1 LSAEPTTLIF
11 RVCGWAAVAAIAILS
26 LVPGDLRPHLLSV
39 SQLEHFAAYL
49 VAGAVLIL
57 GYSGVRPA
65 VTTASAL
72 PIYAAILELIQLWV
86 PGRSARLIDVVAG
99 SLGAWAG
106 VALILV
112 VHSIVAPAGATLRQP
127 ASPTGP
133 SNETDKAE

>member
-1 LSAEPTTLIF
+1 MIF

-49 VAGAVLIL
+49 VAGAVLIM

-65 VTTASAL
+65 VTIASAL
-72 PIYAAILELIQLWV
+72 PIYAAILELLQLWV

-112 VHSIVAPAGATLRQP
+112 AHSIVAPTGATLRQP

-133 SNETDKAE
+133 RNETDKAE